1 MVFVH
6 ETINGFFS
14 GRTYILLTKGDVF
27 EVFNKNYTKMKIFQ
41 SMCVNVRFVVLGLI
55 MIAF

>member
-1 MVFVH
+1 MDFFWTH
-6 ETINGFFS
+6 IYIINKGGF
-14 GRTYILLTKGDVF
+14 VF